1 MVLVIKTKTPAR
13 RRRDHTVASV
23 QARVIGCE
31 VKVEKIN
38 HGEGPGRWSR
48 RIPVTGTSC
57 EEKRQKA
64 RASVLISWSRAG
76 KIGAT
81 LGG

>member
-1 MVLVIKTKTPAR
+1 
-13 RRRDHTVASV
+13 V

-31 VKVEKIN
+31 VKNKNVN
-38 HGEGPGRWSR
+38 HGEGPGRWSQQ
-48 RIPVTGTSC
+48 IPVNRASF

-64 RASVLISWSRAG
+64 RASVLISWGGAG
-76 KIGAT
+76 IINAT